1 MQVRAMILEDNRQLS
16 FVWQEALADL
26 GAETVAVASV
36 SDAMGH
42 VLRGN
47 FDLYILDLFLED
59 GNSLSLS
66 DWIATRA
73 PDVPILMLTGS
84 QTMASGE
91 HIDLARGVTWMLRK
105 PVPVTDFKAY
115 VEHLLAERTAKLLN
129 RAS

>member
-1 MQVRAMILEDNRQLS
+1 MRVLLLEDDQQLS
-16 FVWQEALADL
+16 FLWREVFDDL
-26 GAETVAVASV
+26 GLECVAVTNI

-47 FDLYILDLFLED
+47 FDLYVLDLFLED

-84 QTMASGE
+84 QVMPNGE
-91 HIDLARGVTWMLRK
+91 HVDLAAGVTWMLRK
-105 PVPVTDFKAY
+105 PISTADFRAY
-115 VEHLLAERTAKLLN
+115 VEHLLASP
-129 RAS
+129 RARIRA